1 MRIANLT
8 LAEMTEALNRGWSER
23 DSRIPMLLQE
33 ERAGVKIEVPAEA
46 IEAVLKREG

>member
-8 LAEMTEALNRGWSER
+8 LAEMHEALNRGWAER

-33 ERAGVKIEVPAEA
+33 ERAGVAIQVAAGA
-46 IEAVLKREG
+46 IEAVLQRDG